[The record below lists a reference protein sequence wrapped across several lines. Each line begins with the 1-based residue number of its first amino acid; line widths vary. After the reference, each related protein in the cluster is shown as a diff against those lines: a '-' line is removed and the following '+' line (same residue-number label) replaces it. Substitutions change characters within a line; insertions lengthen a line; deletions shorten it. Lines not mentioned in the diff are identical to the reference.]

1 MLLSYYINH
10 QIAKS
15 NKITKNQMNAKCL
28 KHLLIFSVLTSF
40 TYKVLNIVFIILKIN
55 KKN

>member
-28 KHLLIFSVLTSF
+28 KYLLIYSILT
-40 TYKVLNIVFIILKIN
+40 
-55 KKN
+55 

>member
-28 KHLLIFSVLTSF
+28 KYLLIYSILTLF
-40 TYKVLNIVFIILKIN
+40 TFKVLKIVFILLKIN